1 MSSNTHPTLAAQLLG
16 LEVMSDDRPVP
27 DDPASR
33 EAQLE
38 KLEMQAAM
46 LLRAANR
53 QQNSGS
59 EGQNSDSEPAVKE

>member
-1 MSSNTHPTLAAQLLG
+1 MSSNTHPTLAAQLLE
-16 LEVMSDDRPVP
+16 LEVMSDDRHVP

-46 LLRAANR
+46 LLRAATRQGNAGSE
-53 QQNSGS
+53 QQNG
-59 EGQNSDSEPAVKE
+59 EIEPTAKE

>member
-16 LEVMSDDRPVP
+16 LEVMSDDKPVP

-53 QQNSGS
+53 QENSGS
-59 EGQNSDSEPAVKE
+59 ERQNSDSEPAVKK